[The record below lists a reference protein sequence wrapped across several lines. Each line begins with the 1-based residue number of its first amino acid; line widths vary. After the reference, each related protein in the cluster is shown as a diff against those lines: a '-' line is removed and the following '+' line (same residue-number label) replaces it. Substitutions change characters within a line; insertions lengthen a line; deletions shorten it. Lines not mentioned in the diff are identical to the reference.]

1 MNMFNFTVLKPMY
14 MADDLM
20 IPENISKKEKYEL
33 LIPQLE
39 ALVHGEND
47 LVANLGNLVAALHHT
62 FHWWWTGFY
71 LVKDGQL
78 VLGPFQGP
86 VACTRILYGKG
97 VCGHAWKHEKSILV
111 PDVNLFPG
119 HIACSSLS
127 VAEIVVPLIV
137 NGVVVAVLDIDSEM
151 FDVLDNT
158 DVLYLEKIARIAA
171 GLFR

>member
-1 MNMFNFTVLKPMY
+1 
-14 MADDLM
+14 MAEDLL

-33 LIPQLE
+33 LIPQIE
-39 ALVHGEND
+39 ALIQGEND
-47 LVANLGNLVAALHHT
+47 LTANLGNIAASLHHT

-86 VACTRILYGKG
+86 VACTRILFGRG
-97 VCGHAWKHEKSILV
+97 VCGSSWKQEKSILV

-119 HIACSSLS
+119 HIACSSQS

-151 FDVLDNT
+151 FDILDET
-158 DVLYLEKIARIAA
+158 DLYFLEKIARIAA
-171 GLFR
+171 NLFKW